1 MASDLEGDRYRHFEL
16 DIENLLDK
24 LCENADP
31 EVGQGLKKLGER
43 LINLYHKRLVKI
55 NHSVMELI
63 CAKPLIAGDYEVD
76 VEHYLGANLTCDIYA
91 VKGNGVLIVEVET
104 GYTPPNHALD
114 PYMYNKARI
123 GSKIARYSSHSNKFA
138 LATPNYNILHIP
150 SVFSKPPRFRTDK
163 DVEEIK
169 KLCDAYYEQPPI
181 TEKQIRESILQSIHI
196 LDIDNGQ
203 EREID
208 PEIYQNLISN
218 VENPDSIGRNEY
230 KNHVISSN

>member
-1 MASDLEGDRYRHFEL
+1 LASDIEGDRYRHFEL
-16 DIENLLDK
+16 DIGNLLKK
-24 LCENADP
+24 LCENADTD
-31 EVGQGLKKLGER
+31 VGLRLRALGER
-43 LINLYHKRLVKI
+43 LISLYHKRLVKI

-63 CAKPLIAGDYEVD
+63 CAKSLIARDYEVD
-76 VEHYLGANLTCDIYA
+76 VEHYLGANLTCDVYA

-150 SVFSKPPRFRTDK
+150 SVFSKPPRFRTDNE
-163 DVEEIK
+163 VEEIK
-169 KLCDAYYEQPPI
+169 RLCDDYYEQPPI
-181 TEKQIRESILQSIHI
+181 TTKQIRESILQTVHI
-196 LDIDNGQ
+196 LDIDNGL
-203 EREID
+203 EKEID

-218 VENPDSIGRNEY
+218 VENPNLIAGNES
-230 KNHVISSN
+230 KTQDMSTN